1 MKTKLFLTSVL
12 FSFAMSASAQ
22 IQLLYMDLYGRD
34 VIDRNKKLYWMNG
47 DDDPCYDILN
57 YKKVGSKETF
67 NLRSKEEP
75 SDTYSVVINLLPNGD
90 PKDITL
96 TSKQYG
102 KRSST
107 VETSSGDARED
118 ARVIKYFKGLAG
130 YPATVDASEV
140 ASDPKSA
147 VNNAKEASAANATE
161 KVMDVAKGAVN
172 KVKGLFKK
180 KK

>member
-102 KRSST
+102 KRSSP
-107 VETSSGDARED
+107 VETSS
-118 ARVIKYFKGLAG
+118 
-130 YPATVDASEV
+130 VDASEV

-147 VNNAKEASAANATE
+147 VNNAKEAGAANATE